1 MAAESDGDDLSFV
14 GMLTVIAILLAI
26 ALGFKLLEY
35 VYDLFFRNGSAKGG
49 RDGSPRR
56 GGRDWSWEGDGD

>member
-1 MAAESDGDDLSFV
+1 LV
-14 GMLTVIAILLAI
+14 VIAIFLAV
-26 ALGFKLLEY
+26 ALGFKLLEH
-35 VYDLFFRNGSAKGG
+35 LFERLFGNRSGKGG